1 MTITRR
7 EFAVGASGVLL
18 GSVAAPF
25 VRRAG
30 AADSTIRIGVIN
42 SMSGGLAAYAQEGQP
57 AFEYIIKKINAEGG
71 IKSKGGAKIE
81 LIQADD
87 TSQPA
92 RTATEARRLITEEKV
107 QLLTGTILSAQML
120 ALTPVLDELKMP
132 TLSVWAGGARSN
144 YMFTLGYPYDRGYA
158 QSMHDFVVFL
168 RDSEKFKIK
177 TAVMGYSNYE
187 AGQQVNKFLHEK
199 LKASGIEIIG
209 EAPLDTKAQDQT
221 SAMVRIRSLKP
232 DVVVG
237 LVTPR
242 DGILLHQARYNLNY
256 HGSIFCGGTGGYS
269 DLSLWK
275 DLGPEIG
282 KAVLT
287 KNLFGMTGFSPGA
300 KVDSMQKIIT
310 ELRDVAKLD
319 RIGQGAIQYAQA
331 GRVLQQ
337 VLETSASL
345 DSEALLTAFKK
356 VNIPFGD
363 PNLYVAKPKGLQF
376 AEDRLLVDGS
386 AMFIQWTP
394 DQQQQVVFPKEFAQT
409 APRPRV

>member
-1 MTITRR
+1 MTISRR
-7 EFAVGASGVLL
+7 EFAIGASGVVL

-30 AADSTIRIGVIN
+30 AAGSTIRIGVVN

-120 ALTPVLDELKMP
+120 ALTPVLDELKTP
-132 TLSVWAGGARSN
+132 TLSVWAGGSHSS

-158 QSMHDFVVFL
+158 QTMHDFVIFL
-168 RDSEKFKIK
+168 RDAEKFNIK

-187 AGQQVNKFLHEK
+187 AGQQVNKFLTEK
-199 LKASGIEIIG
+199 LKASGVQIVG
-209 EAPLDTKAQDQT
+209 EAPLDIRAQDQT

-287 KNLFGMTGFSPGA
+287 QNLFGMTGFSPGA

-345 DSEALLTAFKK
+345 EGDALLDAFKK

-376 AEDRLLVDGS
+376 APDRLLQDGS

-394 DQQQQVVFPKEFAQT
+394 DQQQQVIFPKEFAQT
-409 APRPRV
+409 SPRPRV

>member
-1 MTITRR
+1 MTVTRR
-7 EFAVGASGVLL
+7 TFGLGASATLL
-18 GSVAAPF
+18 APIAAPF
-25 VRRAG
+25 IRRAN
-30 AADSTIRIGVIN
+30 AAGSTIRIGVVN

-81 LIQADD
+81 LVQADD

-120 ALTPVLDELKMP
+120 ALTPVLDELKVP
-132 TLSVWAGGARSN
+132 TLSVWAGGSRSN

-158 QSMHDFVVFL
+158 QTMHDFVIWL
-168 RDSEKFKIK
+168 RDDNKFSIK

-187 AGQQVNKFLHEK
+187 AGQEVNKFLTAK
-199 LKASGIEIIG
+199 LKASGVEVIG
-209 EAPLDTKAQDQT
+209 EAALDIRAQDQT

-242 DGILLHQARYNLNY
+242 DGILLHQARFNLNY

-287 KNLFGMTGFSPGA
+287 KNLYGMTGFSPGA
-300 KVDSMQKIIT
+300 KIDSMQKIIA

-331 GRVLQQ
+331 ARVLQQ
-337 VLETSASL
+337 TLENATSLES
-345 DSEALLTAFKK
+345 DALLEAFRK

-363 PNLYVAKPKGLQF
+363 PNLYVSKPKGLQF
-376 AEDRLLVDGS
+376 ADDRLLKDGS
-386 AMFIQWTP
+386 AMFIQWTAE
-394 DQQQQVVFPKEFAQT
+394 QEQQVIFPKEFAQT
-409 APRPRV
+409 PPRPRV

>member
-1 MTITRR
+1 MTVTRR
-7 EFAVGASGVLL
+7 TFGIAAAGALL
-18 GSVAAPF
+18 SPIAAPYI
-25 VRRAG
+25 RRAS
-30 AADSTIRIGVIN
+30 AAGSAIRIGVVN

-57 AFEYIIKKINAEGG
+57 AFEYVIKKINDAGG

-81 LIQADD
+81 LVQADD

-92 RTATEARRLITEEKV
+92 RTAAEARRLITEEKV
-107 QLLTGTILSAQML
+107 HLLTGTILSAQML

-132 TLSVWAGGARSN
+132 TLSVWAGGSHSD
-144 YMFTLGYPYDRGYA
+144 YMFSLGYPYDRGYA
-158 QSMHDFVVFL
+158 QTMHDFVLFL
-168 RDSEKFKIK
+168 RDANKFSIK

-187 AGQQVNKFLHEK
+187 AGQQVNQFLTQK

-209 EAPLDTKAQDQT
+209 EAPLDTRAQDQT
-221 SAMVRIRSLKP
+221 AAMIRIRSLKP
-232 DVVVG
+232 DIVIG

-287 KNLFGMTGFSPGA
+287 KNLYGMTGFSPGA
-300 KVDSMQKIIT
+300 KIDSMQKIIA

-319 RIGQGAIQYAQA
+319 KIGQGAIQYAQA
-331 GRVLQQ
+331 ARVLQQ
-337 VLETSASL
+337 TLENAASL
-345 DSEALLTAFKK
+345 ESDALLDAFKK

-363 PNLYVAKPKGLQF
+363 PNLYVSKPKGLQF
-376 AEDRLLVDGS
+376 ADDRLLKDGS

-394 DQQQQVVFPKEFAQT
+394 EQDQQVVFPQEFAQVP
-409 APRPRV
+409 PRPRV

>member
-30 AADSTIRIGVIN
+30 AADSTIRIGVVN

-168 RDSEKFKIK
+168 RDSEKFNIK

>member
-1 MTITRR
+1 MTFTRR
-7 EFAVGASGVLL
+7 TFGIGVSGLAL

-25 VRRAG
+25 VGRAG
-30 AADSTIRIGVIN
+30 AAGPAIRVGVVN
-42 SMSGGLAAYAQEGQP
+42 SMSGSLAAYAQEGQP
-57 AFEYIIKKINAEGG
+57 ALEYIINKINAEGG

-81 LIQADD
+81 LVLADD

-92 RTATEARRLITEEKV
+92 RTAAEARRLITEEKV

-120 ALTPVLDELKMP
+120 ALTPVLDELKVP
-132 TLSVWAGGARSN
+132 TLSIWAGGAASE

-158 QSMHDFVVFL
+158 QTMHDFLVSL
-168 RDSEKFKIK
+168 RDDSKFMIK

-187 AGQQVNKFLHEK
+187 AGQQVNKFLTEK
-199 LKASGIEIIG
+199 LKASGIDVIG
-209 EAPLDTKAQDQT
+209 EAPLDTRAQDQT
-221 SAMVRIRSLKP
+221 SAMIRIRSLKP

-256 HGSIFCGGTGGYS
+256 HGSIFCGGTGGYT

-282 KAVLT
+282 KAVLAN
-287 KNLFGMTGFSPGA
+287 NLFGMTGFSPGA
-300 KVDSMQKIIT
+300 KIDSMQKIIA

-345 DSEALLTAFKK
+345 QSDALLDAFKK

-363 PNLYVAKPKGLQF
+363 PNLYVAKPKGIQF
-376 AEDRLLVDGS
+376 ADDRLLKDGS

-394 DQQQQVVFPKEFAQT
+394 EQSQQVVFPKEFAQT
-409 APRPRV
+409 APRARA

>member
-30 AADSTIRIGVIN
+30 AADSTIRIGVVN

-345 DSEALLTAFKK
+345 DSEALLAAFKK

>member
-1 MTITRR
+1 M
-7 EFAVGASGVLL
+7 LL
-18 GSVAAPF
+18 GPIAAPF
-25 VRRAG
+25 IRRAG
-30 AADSTIRIGVIN
+30 AAGPTIRIGVVN

-57 AFEYIIKKINAEGG
+57 AFEHIIKKINAEGG

-81 LIQADD
+81 LVLADD

-92 RTATEARRLITEEKV
+92 RTAAEARRLITEEKV

-120 ALTPVLDELKMP
+120 ALTPVLDKLKMP
-132 TLSVWAGGARSN
+132 TLSVWAGGSQSN

-158 QSMHDFVVFL
+158 QTINDFIVSL
-168 RDSEKFKIK
+168 RDDSKFPIK

-187 AGQQVNKFLHEK
+187 AGQQVNEFLTEK

-209 EAPLDTKAQDQT
+209 EAALDIRAQDQT
-221 SAMVRIRSLKP
+221 AAMVRIRSLKP
-232 DVVVG
+232 DVVAG

-242 DGILLHQARYNLNY
+242 DGILLHQAHYNLNY
-256 HGSIFCGGTGGYS
+256 HGSLFCGGTGGYT

-287 KNLFGMTGFSPGA
+287 RNLFGMTGFSAGA
-300 KVDSMQKIIT
+300 KIDSMQKIVA

-331 GRVLQQ
+331 ARVLRSRCLRMPPPCKKTRCSRPSRRSTSRSAIPTSMLPNRRACSSGRPVTGRV
-337 VLETSASL
+337 
-345 DSEALLTAFKK
+345 
-356 VNIPFGD
+356 GD
-363 PNLYVAKPKGLQF
+363 VHPVDARSGPAG
-376 AEDRLLVDGS
+376 RLPEGICPS
-386 AMFIQWTP
+386 GA
-394 DQQQQVVFPKEFAQT
+394 A
-409 APRPRV
+409 APRLRGYIGLS

>member
-30 AADSTIRIGVIN
+30 AADSTIRIGVVN

-386 AMFIQWTP
+386 AMFIQWKP

>member
-30 AADSTIRIGVIN
+30 AADSTIRIGVVN

-92 RTATEARRLITEEKV
+92 RTATAARRLITEEKV

>member
-30 AADSTIRIGVIN
+30 AADSTIRIGVVN

-242 DGILLHQARYNLNY
+242 DGIMLHQARYNLNY

>member
-7 EFAVGASGVLL
+7 EFAIGASGVLL

-168 RDSEKFKIK
+168 RDAEKFNIK

-300 KVDSMQKIIT
+300 KVDSMQKIIA

-345 DSEALLTAFKK
+345 DREALLDAFKK

-394 DQQQQVVFPKEFAQT
+394 EQQQQVVFPKEFAQT

>member
-1 MTITRR
+1 MIVTRR
-7 EFAVGASGVLL
+7 TFGLGASAALL

-25 VRRAG
+25 IRSTQAAG
-30 AADSTIRIGVIN
+30 STIRIGVVN
-42 SMSGGLAAYAQEGQP
+42 SLSGGLAAYAQEGQP
-57 AFEYIIKKINAEGG
+57 ALEYIIKKINDEGG

-81 LIQADD
+81 LVQADD

-120 ALTPVLDELKMP
+120 ALTPVLDELKVP
-132 TLSVWAGGARSN
+132 TLSAWAGGSQSN
-144 YMFTLGYPYDRGYA
+144 YMFSLGYPYDRGYA
-158 QSMHDFVVFL
+158 QTMHDFVVWL
-168 RDSEKFKIK
+168 RDDNRFSIK

-187 AGQQVNKFLHEK
+187 AGQQVNKFLTEK
-199 LKASGIEIIG
+199 LKASGVEIIG
-209 EAPLDTKAQDQT
+209 EAALDTRAQDQT

-232 DVVVG
+232 DVVIG

-242 DGILLHQARYNLNY
+242 DGILLHQARFNLNY
-256 HGSIFCGGTGGYS
+256 QGSIFCGGTGGYS

-287 KNLFGMTGFSPGA
+287 KNLFGMTGFSAGA
-300 KVDSMQKIIT
+300 KIDSMQKIIA

-319 RIGQGAIQYAQA
+319 KIGQAAIQYAQA
-331 GRVLQQ
+331 ARVLQQ
-337 VLETSASL
+337 ALENATSL
-345 DSEALLTAFKK
+345 DSDALLDAFRKI
-356 VNIPFGD
+356 NIPYGD
-363 PNLYVAKPKGLQF
+363 PNLYVSKPKGLQF
-376 AEDRLLVDGS
+376 ADDRLLKDGS

-394 DQQQQVVFPKEFAQT
+394 EQEQQVVFPKEFAQT

>member
-30 AADSTIRIGVIN
+30 AADSTIRIGVVN

>member
-1 MTITRR
+1 MTLTRR
-7 EFAVGASGVLL
+7 KFGIGASGLVL
-18 GSVAAPF
+18 GSIAAPF
-25 VRRAG
+25 LQRAG
-30 AADSTIRIGVIN
+30 AAGPAIRVGVVN
-42 SMSGGLAAYAQEGQP
+42 SMSGSLAAYAQEGQP
-57 AFEYIIKKINAEGG
+57 ALEYIVKKINAEGG
-71 IKSKGGAKIE
+71 IKSKDGAKIE
-81 LIQADD
+81 LVLADD

-92 RTATEARRLITEEKV
+92 RTAAEARRLITEEKV

-120 ALTPVLDELKMP
+120 ALTPVLDELKVP
-132 TLSVWAGGARSN
+132 TLSVWAGGAASE
-144 YMFTLGYPYDRGYA
+144 YMYTLGYPYDRGYA
-158 QSMHDFVVFL
+158 QTMHDFVVSL
-168 RDSEKFKIK
+168 RDDNKFKIK

-187 AGQQVNKFLHEK
+187 AGQQVNKFLTEK
-199 LKASGIEIIG
+199 LKSSGIEIIG
-209 EAPLDTKAQDQT
+209 EAPLDTRAQDQT

-256 HGSIFCGGTGGYS
+256 HGSIFCGGTGGYT

-287 KNLFGMTGFSPGA
+287 NNLFGMTGFSPGA
-300 KVDSMQKIIT
+300 KIDSMQKIIA

-337 VLETSASL
+337 VLETAASL
-345 DSEALLTAFKK
+345 QNDALLDALKK

-363 PNLYVAKPKGLQF
+363 RNLYVAKPKGLQF
-376 AEDRLLVDGS
+376 ADDRLLKDGS

-394 DQQQQVVFPKEFAQT
+394 EQSQEVVFPKEFAQT
-409 APRPRV
+409 APRARA

>member
-1 MTITRR
+1 MAITRR
-7 EFAVGASGVLL
+7 TFGIAASSLAL
-18 GSVAAPF
+18 GSVASPF
-25 VRRAG
+25 VRRAS
-30 AADSTIRIGVIN
+30 AADTIKIGVVN
-42 SMSGGLAAYAQEGQP
+42 SLSGGLAAYALEGKP
-57 AFEYIIKKINAEGG
+57 AFDYLIKKINAEGG

-81 LIQADD
+81 LIEADD

-92 RTATEARRLITEEKV
+92 RAAIEARRLITEEKV
-107 QLLTGTILSAQML
+107 NLLVGTILSAQML
-120 ALTPVLDELKMP
+120 AMTPVLDELKVP
-132 TLSVWAGGARSN
+132 TLSIWAAGSRSN
-144 YMFTLGYPYDRGYA
+144 YLFGLGYPYDRGYA
-158 QSMHDFVVFL
+158 QTIHDFVLFL
-168 RDSEKFKIK
+168 RDAKKFSIK

-187 AGQQVNKFLHEK
+187 AGQQVNTFLTQK
-199 LKASGIEIIG
+199 LKASGIEIVG
-209 EAPLDTKAQDQT
+209 EAPLDIKAQDQT

-256 HGSIFCGGTGGYS
+256 NDSMFCGGTGGYT

-300 KVDSMQKIIT
+300 KIDSMQKIIT

-319 RIGQGAIQYAQA
+319 RIGQGAIQYAQGA
-331 GRVLQQ
+331 RVLQR
-337 VLETSASL
+337 VLEQSPSL
-345 DSEALLTAFKK
+345 DSEALLATFKTVK
-356 VNIPFGD
+356 IPFGD
-363 PNLYVAKPKGLQF
+363 PDLYLAKPKGLEF
-376 AEDRLLVDGS
+376 ADDRLLTDGS

-394 DQQQQVVFPKEFAQT
+394 DQTQEVVFPGQFAQFE
-409 APRPRV
+409 PRPRA

>member
-30 AADSTIRIGVIN
+30 AADSTIRIGVVN
-42 SMSGGLAAYAQEGQP
+42 SMSGGLAPYAQEGQP
-57 AFEYIIKKINAEGG
+57 AFEFIIKKINAEGG

-92 RTATEARRLITEEKV
+92 RAATEARRLITEENV
-107 QLLTGTILSAQML
+107 HLLTGTILSAQML
-120 ALTPVLDELKMP
+120 AMTPVLDELKMP

-168 RDSEKFKIK
+168 RDAQKFDIK

-187 AGQQVNKFLHEK
+187 AGQQVNKFLTEK
-199 LKASGIEIIG
+199 LKASGIQIVG
-209 EAPLDTKAQDQT
+209 EAPLDIKAQDQT

-287 KNLFGMTGFSPGA
+287 RNLFGMTGFSPGA
-300 KVDSMQKIIT
+300 KIPAMQAIIA

-331 GRVLQQ
+331 ARVLQM
-337 VLETSASL
+337 VLESSASL
-345 DSEALLTAFKK
+345 ERDALLDAFKK
-356 VNIPFGD
+356 VYIPFGD
-363 PNLYVAKPKGLQF
+363 PHLYVAKPRGLRF
-376 AEDRLLVDGS
+376 AADRLLEDGS

-394 DQQQQVVFPKEFAQT
+394 EQQQQVVFPKEFAQT
-409 APRPRV
+409 APRPRT